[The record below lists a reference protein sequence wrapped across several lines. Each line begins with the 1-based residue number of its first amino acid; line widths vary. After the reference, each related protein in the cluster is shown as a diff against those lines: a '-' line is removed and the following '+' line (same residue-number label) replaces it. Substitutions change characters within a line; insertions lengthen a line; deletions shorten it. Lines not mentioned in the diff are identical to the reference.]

1 MKREGGYDKKEWEG
15 LNIMRDNSGKKWAES
30 EFLSKNGEEQARLGK
45 ARSEISCTRRRK
57 QTW

>member
-30 EFLSKNGEEQARLGK
+30 EF
-45 ARSEISCTRRRK
+45 
-57 QTW
+57 